1 MQHSTG
7 QYDDLARVPR
17 ARPREGGC
25 RRTTA
30 SRHRRHSPARCSGR
44 VVPPIRDA
52 RFVDLNRRSSCAAQ
66 PKAPGTGLQ
75 SPETGRQNRRYR
87 DLSRQQRPHVPHL
100 NSRKRPQIAGYSS
113 ETGKHRFASVCVV
126 VDAARIEPVST
137 SNSLLAGN
145 LAGNFLKK
153 GLRGAILASKTRA
166 GSIAYERI
174 PCSAEQGIFLLEQ
187 GIFSREQG
195 ILRVDG
201 PPPS

>member
-7 QYDDLARVPR
+7 QYDDLA
-17 ARPREGGC
+17 
-25 RRTTA
+25 
-30 SRHRRHSPARCSGR
+30 
-44 VVPPIRDA
+44 RDA

-126 VDAARIEPVST
+126 VGAVRIERVS
-137 SNSLLAGN
+137 A
-145 LAGNFLKK
+145 AKFLSIREKNREFCKFK
-153 GLRGAILASKTRA
+153 GSSTIGGRK
-166 GSIAYERI
+166 IADV
-174 PCSAEQGIFLLEQ
+174 A
-187 GIFSREQG
+187 
-195 ILRVDG
+195 
-201 PPPS
+201 